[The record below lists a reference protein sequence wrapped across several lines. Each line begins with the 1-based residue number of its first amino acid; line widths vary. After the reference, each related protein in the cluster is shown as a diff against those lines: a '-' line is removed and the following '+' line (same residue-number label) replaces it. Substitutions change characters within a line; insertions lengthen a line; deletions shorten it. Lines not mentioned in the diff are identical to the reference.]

1 MDGQTDPNY
10 RKSSLLT
17 ILTEFFQNKDSVL
30 LGETLADMVQS
41 NEKLK
46 KGKIKTKKVA
56 QCEVIKMIDS
66 ISF

>member
-46 KGKIKTKKVA
+46 KRKNQDEESRSMWSHKN
-56 QCEVIKMIDS
+56 D
-66 ISF
+66 

>member
-41 NEKLK
+41 NEKLRK
-46 KGKIKTKKVA
+46 RKN
-56 QCEVIKMIDS
+56 QDEESRSM
-66 ISF
+66 

>member
-1 MDGQTDPNY
+1 MDGQTDSNY

-46 KGKIKTKKVA
+46 KRKN
-56 QCEVIKMIDS
+56 QDEESRS
-66 ISF
+66 IWSHKND